1 MSHNLFF
8 GCSAAAIVGAGSILV
23 SVAGAGAAMLPVQ
36 RAAPAYVQPVECAVG
51 AHIGPL
57 GGCILGNDDERP
69 PVVIERR
76 SADVPEPQ
84 PDGCATKS
92 VTTTDSAGNTV
103 TRTKSNC

>member
-1 MSHNLFF
+1 MSHTLFF
-8 GCSAAAIVGAGSILV
+8 GCSAAAIVGAGAILV
-23 SVAGAGAAMLPVQ
+23 SVSGAGAAMLPVQ
-36 RAAPAYVQPVECAVG
+36 RAAPAYVHPVDCAVG

-57 GGCILGNDDERP
+57 GGCILGNDDDRR

-76 SADVPEPQ
+76 STDVPQPQ

-92 VTTTDSAGNTV
+92 VTTTDGAGNTE